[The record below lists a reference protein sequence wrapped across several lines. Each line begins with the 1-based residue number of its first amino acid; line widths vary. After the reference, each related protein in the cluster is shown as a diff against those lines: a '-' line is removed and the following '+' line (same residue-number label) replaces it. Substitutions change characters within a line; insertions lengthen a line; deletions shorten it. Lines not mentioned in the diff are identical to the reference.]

1 MLAPLSLPETLTG
14 SLRLTPEQF
23 AEFCTANPDAVLELA
38 ADGSLITMTPT
49 GGETGAR
56 NSTLAFLLQLAIRHS
71 GLPLKLFDSST
82 GFRLG
87 DGSVLSPDAALVNL
101 DRWQALDAVERRSF
115 PPLCPDLVVELA
127 SPSDEGPRGL
137 TALRRKLT
145 AYQANG
151 ASLGW
156 LLIHEQR
163 AVEIWGPLAGRAQS
177 PRRIEPADRLD
188 GAPLF
193 PAAPAP
199 AGVVAWC
206 AGRSAQ
212 SPSPAA
218 APIAELGQGL
228 QRQQQRLGGVSP
240 AAAWRRDSRHGPRS
254 GSRAGASGGCPHAA
268 SRGMA
273 R

>member
-71 GLPLKLFDSST
+71 GLPLKLFAPAPQADGLPSQWGQPGLAADPRT
-82 GFRLG
+82 AGGGNLG
-87 DGSVLSPDAALVNL
+87 A
-101 DRWQALDAVERRSF
+101 
-115 PPLCPDLVVELA
+115 
-127 SPSDEGPRGL
+127 
-137 TALRRKLT
+137 
-145 AYQANG
+145 
-151 ASLGW
+151 
-156 LLIHEQR
+156 
-163 AVEIWGPLAGRAQS
+163 AGRPCPEPPPNRA
-177 PRRIEPADRLD
+177 RRPFGW
-188 GAPLF
+188 GAPVSGAGDRSGGDLGGLRDRE
-193 PAAPAP
+193 PPPPTAAPAP
-199 AGVVAWC
+199 AGVAAWC

-218 APIAELGQGL
+218 APIAELGQAL

-240 AAAWRRDSRHGPRS
+240 AAAWRRDSRPGPRS

>member
-1 MLAPLSLPETLTG
+1 MLAPHSPLSLPETLTG

-23 AEFCTANPDAVLELA
+23 AEFCTANPDAVLELS

-49 GGETGAR
+49 GGDTGAR
-56 NSTLAFLLQLAIRHS
+56 NSTLAFLLQLAIRSS

-101 DRWQALDAVERRSF
+101 DRWQTLDEVERRSF

-127 SPSDEGPRGL
+127 SPSDGTPRGL

-156 LLIHEQR
+156 LLIPEQR
-163 AVEIWGPLAGRAQS
+163 AVEIWGPLAGPAKS
-177 PRRIEPADRLD
+177 PRRIEPAARLD

-193 PAAPAP
+193 PGLVIDLEEIW
-199 AGVVAWC
+199 AG
-206 AGRSAQ
+206 
-212 SPSPAA
+212 
-218 APIAELGQGL
+218 
-228 QRQQQRLGGVSP
+228 
-240 AAAWRRDSRHGPRS
+240 
-254 GSRAGASGGCPHAA
+254 
-268 SRGMA
+268 
-273 R
+273 